1 MAASPRDELGGLSS
15 SDGDDELLA
24 LALAQHEG
32 ARAED
37 DADAIPGPAGRF
49 ATPRATASAAE
60 EPAADCDFARPPW
73 AAALR
78 LAGACASV
86 ADALSAPA
94 TAKLPRLAALVTAV
108 QRSYC
113 GESGV
118 RLKDPSGA
126 IGGTL
131 AADVLAA
138 HPALTAGAAVV
149 LEDVTVLVLPQPT
162 ALRHLCIA
170 AGNVARVVPAD
181 AAAPPAGGAGAGW
194 GAPLPR
200 LAPPPAPAAAP
211 ARPAELE
218 AGPAPRAPPLAP
230 ANRAAPPPAKPPS
243 PSPPPPPAA
252 PAGGNVDDL
261 MAGLDDDDD
270 FL

>member
-1 MAASPRDELGGLSS
+1 MAASSRDELGGLSS

-32 ARAED
+32 ARAGD
-37 DADAIPGPAGRF
+37 DAYTIPGPAGRF
-49 ATPRATASAAE
+49 ATPRATASSTTE
-60 EPAADCDFARPPW
+60 EPAADCDFARPSW

-86 ADALSAPA
+86 ADALAAPA
-94 TAKLPRLAALVTAV
+94 TAKLPRLAVFVAAV

-131 AADVLAA
+131 TADVLAA
-138 HPALTAGAAVV
+138 HPALRAGAVVV
-149 LEDVTVLVLPQPT
+149 LEDVTVLILPQPT

-170 AGNVARVVPAD
+170 LGNVARVVPAD
-181 AAAPPAGGAGAGW
+181 AAAPLAGGAAAGW

-200 LAPPPAPAAAP
+200 LAPPRAPAAAP
-211 ARPAELE
+211 ARPAEFE
-218 AGPAPRAPPLAP
+218 AGPAARAPPLAP

-243 PSPPPPPAA
+243 PSPPPAA
-252 PAGGNVDDL
+252 PAGGTVEDL
-261 MAGLDDDDD
+261 MAGMSDDDD
-270 FL
+270 FP